1 MALFGTKKETKAK
14 ADKPAKVASLK
25 KAAGNAKSTRV
36 VSDVLKAPRI
46 TEKATF
52 SADKNVYVFDIATGA
67 TKIDVALAIEQVYNV
82 KPVKIAT
89 VKVPSRKVFYR
100 GKRGVA
106 KAGKKAYVYLDKKD
120 KIEIV

>member
-1 MALFGTKKETKAK
+1 MALFGSKKETKAK
-14 ADKPAKVASLK
+14 ADKPTKVASLK
-25 KAAGNAKSTRV
+25 KAAGVTKSTQI

-52 SADKNVYVFDIATGA
+52 SADKNVYVFDISPDA
-67 TKIDVALAIEQVYNV
+67 TKIDVALAIEEVYKV

-89 VKVPSRKVFYR
+89 VKVPSKKVFYR
-100 GKRGVA
+100 GKKGVA

-120 KIEIV
+120 KIEII

>member
-14 ADKPAKVASLK
+14 ADKPKKVAALK
-25 KAAGNAKSTRV
+25 KAAGNNKSTRI
-36 VSDVLKAPRI
+36 VSDVLRAPRI

-52 SADKNVYVFDIATGA
+52 SADKNVYVFDIATDA
-67 TKIDVALAIEQVYNV
+67 SKIDVALAIEDVYKV
-82 KPVKIAT
+82 KPVKVAT
-89 VKVPSRKVFYR
+89 AKVPSRKVFYR

-106 KAGKKAYVYLDKKD
+106 KAGKKAYVYLAKGD